1 LIPVADS
8 IPRRGRPLATRGII
22 LANCLVF
29 LLELALDEDS
39 LRTAFYLFGIVPARY
54 SHPAWAARVGF
65 PVDSY
70 WPFLTSQLLHGGWIH
85 LIGNMWTL
93 WIFGDNVEDRMGH
106 ARFLAFYTLCGVAAG
121 IAHFLADVDST
132 VPALGASG
140 AFSGVLGAYLVLYP
154 RARVVTLVPVFF
166 YPLFFNLPAVLF
178 LAYWFLLQ
186 LLSGTLAL
194 AAPGAGEGVAWWAH
208 VGGFGFGMLAFWI
221 FLKPRRRRRAPVY
234 R

>member
-1 LIPVADS
+1 MIPLADS
-8 IPRRGRPLATRGII
+8 IPSRGRPLATRAII

-29 LLELALDEDS
+29 LLELALDDES
-39 LRTAFYLFGIVPARY
+39 LRAVFYLFGIVPARY

-65 PVDSY
+65 PVDDY

-106 ARFLAFYTLCGVAAG
+106 ARFAVFYALCGVAAG
-121 IAHFLADVDST
+121 IAHYAADVDST
-132 VPALGASG
+132 MPALGASG
-140 AFSGVLGAYLVLYP
+140 AIAGVLGAYFVLYP
-154 RARVVTLVPVFF
+154 KARVVTLVPVIF
-166 YPLFFNLPAVLF
+166 YPLFFELPAYFF

-186 LLSGTLAL
+186 LFSGTLAL
-194 AAPGAGEGVAWWAH
+194 AAPGAGGGVAWWAH
-208 VGGFGFGMLAFWI
+208 VGGFAFGVLTFWV
-221 FLKPRRRRRAPVY
+221 FLKRRRRPAAR